1 MMRPAMPASP
11 HAHPAAGG
19 ATTEKSTDGVA
30 AAAFSSSSVPRR
42 VAALSLLLLLGINL
56 FNYVDRMLLSAVER
70 NIRQDVLHEPTAAA
84 DAQAPSTSSSSH
96 AKTRTGMLGS
106 AFIVAYMITAPL
118 FGWLADHRA
127 RWPIV
132 GVSVIL
138 WSLASGASG
147 LAGAFWP
154 LLVTR
159 LFVGV
164 GEAGYGPAAPTMIAD
179 LYAVERRGA
188 AMAWFYMAIP
198 VGSALGYVL
207 AGVITKLSGGHWRWS
222 FYAVVPPGLLLG
234 ALCFLMPEPPR
245 RREPAAPAQR
255 RVTLKQYLG
264 FFAVRSYLLDTAG
277 MIALAFAIYGISFYM
292 PGYLSDSH
300 AAADPNAATFF
311 FGVILLVAGVSATL
325 AGGFTGDFLQQHW
338 HGAYFIVSAIG
349 IFLSVIFILLM
360 LFSRFP
366 LAWVWLFWAAFFLF
380 FCTGP
385 SNTILA
391 NVIRPSTRAAA
402 FGLNILLIHL
412 LGDVLSPP
420 LMGSL
425 VDHYRSWRPA
435 FYLVCVM
442 MTGGGF
448 LWLWGAHH
456 LAADT
461 HRASEGLDASP
472 AAAAR

>member
-1 MMRPAMPASP
+1 
-11 HAHPAAGG
+11 
-19 ATTEKSTDGVA
+19 VA
-30 AAAFSSSSVPRR
+30 AV
-42 VAALSLLLLLGINL
+42 SLLLLLGINL
-56 FNYVDRMLLSAVER
+56 FNYVDRLLLSAVEP
-70 NIRQDVLHEPTAAA
+70 NIRQDVLHEPAGA
-84 DAQAPSTSSSSH
+84 DAQAPSTSPSSSSSH

-106 AFIVAYMITAPL
+106 AFIVAYMIAAPL
-118 FGWLADHRA
+118 FGWLADHRN

-132 GVSVIL
+132 GVGVML

-147 LAGAFWP
+147 LAGGFWT

-179 LYAVERRGA
+179 LYPVTRRGV

-207 AGVITKLSGGHWRWS
+207 GGVMTKLSGGHWRWS

-245 RREPAAPAQR
+245 GRGQGAPAQ

-264 FFAVRSYLLDTAG
+264 FFAVPSYVLDTAG

-292 PGYLSDSH
+292 PGYLRDRH
-300 AAADPNAATFF
+300 AASDPNAATSF
-311 FGVILLVAGVSATL
+311 FGVILLVAGVTATL
-325 AGGFTGDFLQQHW
+325 AGGFTGDHLQQHW
-338 HGAYFIVSAIG
+338 RGAYFIVSAVG
-349 IFLSVIFILLM
+349 IFLSVIFTLLM
-360 LFSRFP
+360 LFSPFP
-366 LAWVWLFWAAFFLF
+366 LAWVWLFLAAFFLF

-425 VDHYRSWRPA
+425 VDHYHSWRPA

-442 MTGGGF
+442 MTGGGL
-448 LWLWGAHH
+448 LWLWGARH
-456 LAADT
+456 LAADSQ
-461 HRASEGLDASP
+461 RASQA
-472 AAAAR
+472 